1 MQVPIATR
9 RFVFIPMDLQD
20 LSVGLLQVPN
30 KQWGINTGGAVRTST
45 LPIPFTNVFLAVAST
60 SSEWCCPGCS
70 ATNTTVTTRAYQS
83 NRPDVAQPNDVNWII
98 IGCQPQWGYQTVHG
112 TNPVTYD
119 LPIPFE
125 EAPFTVAISTGNSG
139 NHASCG
145 GFTKT
150 TIVLRAG
157 TTAGVW
163 DTVGFFIIGCQL
175 QWGENVG
182 GGGQT
187 VSLPISF
194 EVAFTAVV
202 SADSS
207 WCNASCHITT
217 TTITTMNYQ
226 SNKPDIAQ
234 LGPVQWLAIGIQP
247 QWGNLWA
254 GYTEV
259 LNWYFPL
266 TTSQVYAVC
275 LTKHTKNISS
285 GHNWEPARIEE
296 WNNSYARIHPDGDL
310 GYSVIAICKAQQQWG
325 FSVTLSFESQLYYQ
339 HYPISFT
346 VGPFTNI
353 LTTVS
358 DEVNGVVYAPTTV
371 NWYKDKFG
379 IVCDYY
385 SNGAYVKPTSV
396 TFISLGI

>member
-30 KQWGINTGGAVRTST
+30 K
-45 LPIPFTNVFLAVAST
+45 
-60 SSEWCCPGCS
+60 
-70 ATNTTVTTRAYQS
+70 
-83 NRPDVAQPNDVNWII
+83 
-98 IGCQPQWGYQTVHG
+98 QWGYQTVHG

-175 QWGENVG
+175 
-182 GGGQT
+182 
-187 VSLPISF
+187 
-194 EVAFTAVV
+194 
-202 SADSS
+202 
-207 WCNASCHITT
+207 
-217 TTITTMNYQ
+217 
-226 SNKPDIAQ
+226 
-234 LGPVQWLAIGIQP
+234 

-325 FSVTLSFESQLYYQ
+325 IVHAEQGYIIVTLPLAYSSNKYVVIGQDLDYTSNDTDGYGEN
-339 HYPISFT
+339 
-346 VGPFTNI
+346 VGVTQV
-353 LTTVS
+353 TTTSIRVS
-358 DEVNGVVYAPTTV
+358 ITRGRYLSYCTIG
-371 NWYKDKFG
+371 F
-379 IVCDYY
+379 
-385 SNGAYVKPTSV
+385 
-396 TFISLGI
+396 